1 MSALPH
7 LQTVSGREEW
17 YIRPCQDL
25 LQARELLFEEE
36 LELLRKKRKERISV
50 ILGSIFGAS
59 IAAILVIFL
68 YNYFSQI

>member
-7 LQTVSGREEW
+7 LETLSGREEW
-17 YIRPCQDL
+17 YIRPSPDL

-36 LELLRKKRKERISV
+36 LELLRKKKNERISG

-68 YNYFSQI
+68 YNYFFQL